1 MDWWFWA
8 VSLALLAMGLLGLR
22 PGLLLFVLFSAIHTV
37 VFILRDGVSSVSAQ
51 VRLIY
56 FVIAA
61 VGLADP
67 TRILLLLLLIGTFM
81 AVAFDRCFIAV
92 MVRKLPWNRPV
103 ENAT

>member
-1 MDWWFWA
+1 MKLSERTRTMDWWFWA

-37 VFILRDGVSSVSAQ
+37 VFIHRDGVSSVSAQ

-67 TRILLLLLLIGTFM
+67 VAHFRANAFAAPLTFP
-81 AVAFDRCFIAV
+81 AKR
-92 MVRKLPWNRPV
+92 
-103 ENAT
+103 